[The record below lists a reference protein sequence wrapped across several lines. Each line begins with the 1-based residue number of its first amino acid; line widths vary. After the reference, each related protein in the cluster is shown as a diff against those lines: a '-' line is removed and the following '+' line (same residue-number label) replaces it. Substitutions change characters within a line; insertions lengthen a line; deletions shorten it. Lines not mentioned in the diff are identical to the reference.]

1 MKNITITL
9 FLIKFLFLCSCIVP
23 ESTHIAPKFYLLS
36 HNNVDQ
42 NESDSKILNFND
54 LNISKS
60 INAFYIKQVELPSYL
75 DQNRIVYRLKADEI
89 QFCEN
94 DRWGE
99 PLEEG
104 FGRVLG
110 SSLSRSL
117 KSPFFSV
124 FPHRKKNGSYF
135 ELVVSLDRFEKI
147 SNSEVLLSGGWEV
160 YTQDFKN
167 GTHPIIN
174 GNEVI
179 RAKINNEKASTNNL
193 NDEIFALSE
202 SINIFAI
209 RVANAYKD
217 LQISLSSD

>member
-42 NESDSKILNFND
+42 NESDSKILNF
-54 LNISKS
+54 
-60 INAFYIKQVELPSYL
+60 
-75 DQNRIVYRLKADEI
+75 
-89 QFCEN
+89 N

-217 LQISLSSD
+217 LRISLSSN